1 MGWMMSEVRYKQCRL
16 RRRVGPMV
24 RQETTTW
31 LPERYAIEGTV
42 VALRH
47 GTGWDDGWKVASAS
61 GPSLP
66 EKLVVHRSRDYTR
79 QRRASDI

>member
-1 MGWMMSEVRYKQCRL
+1 MAEIRYKQCRL
-16 RRRVGPMV
+16 RRRIGPSA

-31 LPERYAIEGTV
+31 LPERYAVEGGIV
-42 VALRH
+42 SLRR
-47 GTGWDDGWKVASAS
+47 GGGWEDGWEVTSAS
-61 GPSLP
+61 GPTLP